1 VLSEKVNGTR
11 EVGTGSP
18 NASAGGAYRPV
29 SKHNVPVPKVKSI
42 HKRGASMQIEF
53 RHGRKIAVALFIT
66 VVSAFVVIGWSASAA
81 QKAAHPG
88 AFLPLN
94 MSINQVMVA
103 VVDDAAH
110 SIWEGGNTTK
120 RLTDGQWQTI
130 EAHTYQLQAAATLI
144 SLGGTGKVDAAWTDK
159 PAFQENVR
167 KLRDMAITAR
177 QAVAAKDQAALR
189 RAGDNLVTV
198 CEGCHKQ
205 FKPDAPTEGIYHKP
219 YYDECTNTF
228 VPE

>member
-1 VLSEKVNGTR
+1 MKIEIRKWRKV
-11 EVGTGSP
+11 
-18 NASAGGAYRPV
+18 
-29 SKHNVPVPKVKSI
+29 
-42 HKRGASMQIEF
+42 
-53 RHGRKIAVALFIT
+53 AVAVFIA
-66 VVSAFVVIGWSASAA
+66 VVSALIVAGWSASAA
-81 QKAAHPG
+81 QKTAHRG
-88 AFLPLN
+88 AFLPLD

-110 SIWEGGNTTK
+110 SIWEGGNTNK

-144 SLGGTGKVDAAWTDK
+144 SLGGTGKVDAAWTAT
-159 PAFQENVR
+159 PAFQANVR
-167 KLRDMAITAR
+167 KLREMAIASR

-189 RAGDNLVTV
+189 RDGDALVTI

-205 FKPDAPTEGIYHKP
+205 FKPDAPTEGLYHKP

>member
-1 VLSEKVNGTR
+1 M
-11 EVGTGSP
+11 
-18 NASAGGAYRPV
+18 A
-29 SKHNVPVPKVKSI
+29 
-42 HKRGASMQIEF
+42 F
-53 RHGRKIAVALFIT
+53 FIAVISALI
-66 VVSAFVVIGWSASAA
+66 VIGWDASAA
-81 QKAAHPG
+81 QKTAHRG
-88 AFLPLN
+88 AFLPLD

-130 EAHTYQLQAAATLI
+130 EAHTYQLEAAATLI
-144 SLGGTGKVDAAWTDK
+144 SLGGTGKVDAAWTAT
-159 PAFQENVR
+159 PAFQANLR
-167 KLRDMAITAR
+167 KLREMAITSR
-177 QAVAAKDQAALR
+177 KAVSAKDQAALR
-189 RAGDNLVTV
+189 RAGDQLVTV

-219 YYDECTNTF
+219 YYDECTNSF